1 MGKRKTLKFIFLSK
15 QFFEDY
21 PHDLFPQ
28 MEQKETRPYTQV
40 YTKIGGYTFAIPLR
54 SHIYH
59 PHVLWTDKANH
70 CGVDFSKAIIILKDE
85 YIDTSTFPYIR
96 EKEFESLR
104 GKEYIIKCRM
114 VKYIHDYTEA
124 KAHLEIQ
131 RNRDLCNFS
140 TLQYFGEYIK
150 AIGAVAEK

>member
-1 MGKRKTLKFIFLSK
+1 MKFIFLSE
-15 QFFEDY
+15 QFFGDY
-21 PHDLFPQ
+21 PHDRFPQ
-28 MEQKETRPYTQV
+28 MEQKAARPYTQV

-85 YIDTSTFPYIR
+85 YIDSSTSPHIR
-96 EKEFESLR
+96 QNEFESLR
-104 GKEYIIKCRM
+104 GKEYVIKRKM
-114 VKYIHDYTEA
+114 VKYILAYKKA

-140 TLQYFGEYIK
+140 TLQYFEEYIK
-150 AIGAVAEK
+150 DIDVRAEK